1 MKPVLSCPV
10 IYFNI
15 FTDLLPCNKSI
26 NSLFSSH
33 LLLNWQIFQFKEL
46 HFRDSMLT
54 GEKPQPFAAVRLNN
68 VDVCR
73 RTGGEKESL
82 ATLRCLLLQINRD
95 YQQGIEYLPVDVL
108 HILMHNIV
116 AQKVNYLLLFCY
128 SCWYTEDLTEN
139 VLRAEQCGWPIVRPK
154 LLSSC
159 LPFTLPPNYVT
170 KKVQVLEE
178 PHCEHILSVCCT
190 RTHTGRNI
198 H

>member
-1 MKPVLSCPV
+1 
-10 IYFNI
+10 
-15 FTDLLPCNKSI
+15 
-26 NSLFSSH
+26 
-33 LLLNWQIFQFKEL
+33 
-46 HFRDSMLT
+46 MLT

-139 VLRAEQCGWPIVRPK
+139 VLRAEQCG
-154 LLSSC
+154 
-159 LPFTLPPNYVT
+159 
-170 KKVQVLEE
+170 
-178 PHCEHILSVCCT
+178 
-190 RTHTGRNI
+190 
-198 H
+198 